1 MIRMAPDGRTAAV
14 PVMLGMGAPVP
25 LLSMIGIAGVLVLKS
40 SDPAEWLRT
49 VGGPVYAVISLC
61 FVAAA
66 NLGTAVAGIYASAVG
81 LRNFR
86 RLETL
91 PWRGVLLLTLAPVA
105 LVGMLIPELFFAGF
119 GAFLA
124 FIGVG
129 FAPLCGIQIA
139 DYYVLRRRRVDVR
152 ALFDDSAT
160 GAYAFWGGVNP
171 AAIAALVIGCGVYIR
186 LLNPLTY
193 ESHAPFRLLSAS
205 LPSAFAAGLLYL
217 VLTRLLVLPCGRGG
231 YARPQGGVKMP

>member
-1 MIRMAPDGRTAAV
+1 MMRMAPDGRTAAV

-40 SDPAEWLRT
+40 SDPSNWLRT
-49 VGGPVYAVISLC
+49 VGGPIYAVIALS

-86 RLETL
+86 TIENL
-91 PWRGVLLLTLAPVA
+91 PWRVVLLMTLAPVA
-105 LVGMLIPELFFAGF
+105 LVGILIPELFFAGF

-139 DYYVLRRRRVDVR
+139 DYYVLRRRHIDIR
-152 ALFDDSAT
+152 AIYDPSAT
-160 GAYAFWGGVNP
+160 GAYAFWAGINP
-171 AAIAALVIGCGVYIR
+171 AAIGALAIGCTVYIY

-193 ESHAPFRLLSAS
+193 ESHGPYRFVTAS
-205 LPSAFAAGLLYL
+205 LPTAFASGLVY
-217 VLTRLLVLPCGRGG
+217 VMLTRWFVLPTGRGG
-231 YARPQGGVKMP
+231 YRPKVP